1 GHPFI
6 AFRTGFDEVEREQ
19 PSEEKAFGEILAFLR
34 QRTGVDF
41 AHYKQATLERRV
53 QRRMA
58 LRKFESLQAYAS
70 HLQAHDTEYKELFS
84 DFLIHVT
91 RFFRDASL
99 FQALKKKIFPAL
111 LNTRAAGEPIRIWV
125 PGCSTGE
132 EVYSIAMVLLE
143 MMNDA

>member
-1 GHPFI
+1 M
-6 AFRTGFDEVEREQ
+6 V
-19 PSEEKAFGEILAFLR
+19 
-34 QRTGVDF
+34 
-41 AHYKQATLERRV
+41 
-53 QRRMA
+53 

-70 HLQAHDTEYKELFS
+70 HLQAHDTEYKELFG

-111 LNTRAAGEPIRIWV
+111 LHGRAAGEPIRIWV

-132 EVYSIAMVLLE
+132 EVYSIAIVLLE
-143 MMNDA
+143 LLNDRKLHYPVQLFGTDILEPALDRAR